1 MKDRDQEGYYSLL
14 GVGPEATPAEIKA
27 AYQAALAAADGPGLE
42 FVKKAA
48 EQAYAVLGDA
58 TARQAYDPA
67 WSHTGESTGSSAG
80 AGSPGAVGLGGADK
94 GSSAER
100 PAAPQRAWVGSED
113 DASEEPAVRSTRAFN
128 QAGYEKF
135 RDPQGYYIILAVS
148 PDASHEVIG
157 SAYRAFRSRVSLT
170 AEQQTAI
177 QVAFNV
183 LGDPV
188 QRVRYDPSYLFF
200 LQYNGPQAHRRS
212 FDLEGLR
219 ATSRTS
225 SPSSTNGRA
234 WVGSEGDV
242 EQNPN
247 VRPYGQQAQFTRA
260 HNSKGCLGVIIF
272 LLIFGLAFF
281 LK

>member
-67 WSHTGESTGSSAG
+67 WSHTVESTGSSAG
-80 AGSPGAVGLGGADK
+80 AGSLGAAGLGGADK

-113 DASEEPAVRSTRAFN
+113 DASEEPAVRPTRVFN
-128 QAGYEKF
+128 QVGYEKF
-135 RDPQGYYIILAVS
+135 RDPQGYYMILGVS

-157 SAYRAFRSRVSLT
+157 SAYRAFRSSVSLS
-170 AEQQTAI
+170 AEQQAAL

-188 QRVRYDPSYLFF
+188 LRVRYDPSYMFF
-200 LQYNGPQAHRRS
+200 LQHQALLRKGLG
-212 FDLEGLR
+212 FDLEGLG
-219 ATSRTS
+219 ASSRTS
-225 SPSSTNGRA
+225 SPSSPNGRA
-234 WVGSEGDV
+234 WVGSEDDV
-242 EQNPN
+242 EENPT
-247 VRPYGQQAQFTRA
+247 VRPYGQQAQFTPA
-260 HNSKGCLGVIIF
+260 HNSKGCLGVVIC
-272 LLIFGLAFF
+272 LLIFGLGFF